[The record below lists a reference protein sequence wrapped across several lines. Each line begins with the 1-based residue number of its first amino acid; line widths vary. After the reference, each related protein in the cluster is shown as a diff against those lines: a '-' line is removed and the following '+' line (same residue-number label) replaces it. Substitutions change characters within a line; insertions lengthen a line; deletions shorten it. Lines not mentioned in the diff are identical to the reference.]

1 MIQRRAKRYWARS
14 ISLASCSP
22 ISFDEYDATQKTA
35 LSKMSPDQLRKWRT
49 AKKRAVEI
57 LSEQR
62 GDKALQDL
70 TREHA
75 VTYPGP
81 TRADALRII
90 DFAMGGGQRRLAMS
104 VNRGKSEVAYWRA
117 SWLGAGC
124 LLAIADMQTNLAKKA
139 RSTFE

>member
-14 ISLASCSP
+14 ISLASCPP
-22 ISFDEYDATQKTA
+22 ISSTNTKRR
-35 LSKMSPDQLRKWRT
+35 RKRRYRRCRRISSASGGQ

-57 LSEQR
+57 LIEQR
-62 GDKALQDL
+62 GDKAPQDL